1 MELKLTSEGWFLQN
15 GDQARHHA
23 LAHQHVEAVVVVVV
37 ELRHCVPYHGRLLG
51 AGVDGDE
58 LRVAAALLNLAPVG
72 GHQRTQDEDTHR
84 MWFTM

>member
-1 MELKLTSEGWFLQN
+1 MTSEGWFLQN

-23 LAHQHVEAVVVVVV
+23 LAHQHVEAVVVVV
-37 ELRHCVPYHGRLLG
+37 ELQQELQHQVPHHGRLLG
-51 AGVDGDE
+51 EDGDE
-58 LRVAAALLNLAPVG
+58 DRVAAALLNLAPVG